1 MLTSSRSLDYSI
13 HHTVLPLVSVSD
25 SLPSDDKETHLLIAH
40 MRYMG
45 QKEDFEKDMAKVA
58 EDPETQ
64 RWWKVSRCFR
74 FLWVEKRRLNRSS

>member
-1 MLTSSRSLDYSI
+1 
-13 HHTVLPLVSVSD
+13 
-25 SLPSDDKETHLLIAH
+25 
-40 MRYMG
+40 MG